1 MIGRIAVL
9 FCLLLALTTHADK
22 LRYMVAVDTSRSML
36 PRKPAVVKLVRELVS
51 GGFDNQIAVNDQF
64 TIWVYNEQNYWNRFP
79 IQIWN
84 PEKSELIGEI
94 GAQFIASE
102 IFEKQTR
109 FDAVAYDINRL
120 LLAHPNMVLLLI
132 TDGESPITGIDF
144 DVEVNIEIGNLKKTL
159 KSDRRLF
166 VVSLLSL
173 NGKLQS
179 WRVFPADAELTLP
192 KLPPRQD
199 QNQEVAKTKP
209 PALSAEELRQRSLA
223 ALAKRPAEPKP
234 KHEAAKPPA
243 VYELPPGA
251 KILTPKPLESVAEA
265 SPSPIIDSPIE
276 LTTRAVSASS
286 STSQPVTPLRSPV
299 TTQKPMAVI
308 SSQRAAT
315 NPDDKKGLGPKVHL
329 ETNSQQNVAIA
340 HVKESAKPLD
350 MPPPKTS
357 GVGMAAEVKT
367 SPKTPKTSS
376 NRSLPPA
383 SQGNHPSVENSSSNL
398 IWLYCLGA
406 VGGLIALA
414 AGIFLL
420 QRRAHLRG
428 SIISESYSIR

>member
-22 LRYMVAVDTSRSML
+22 LRYMVAVDTSHSML

-64 TIWVYNEQNYWNRFP
+64 TLWVYNEQNYWNRFP

-179 WRVFPADAELTLP
+179 WRVFPSDAELTLP

-199 QNQEVAKTKP
+199 QKQEVAKTKP

-251 KILTPKPLESVAEA
+251 KVLTPKPVESLAEA

-276 LTTRAVSASS
+276 LTAGAVSAST
-286 STSQPVTPLRSPV
+286 STSQPVTQLRSPV
-299 TTQKPMAVI
+299 TTQKAVAVV
-308 SSQRAAT
+308 SSQPAVT
-315 NPDDKKGLGPKVHL
+315 IPDGKKGLEPKDHVQ
-329 ETNSQQNVAIA
+329 TNSQQTVAIA
-340 HVKESAKPLD
+340 RVKESAKPLD
-350 MPPPKTS
+350 PHASKS
-357 GVGMAAEVKT
+357 SVVGMAAKAKT
-367 SPKTPKTSS
+367 SAETPKTSS
-376 NRSLPPA
+376 NRSLPPTT
-383 SQGNHPSVENSSSNL
+383 QGKHPGGDNSSSGL
-398 IWLYCLGA
+398 IWIYCLGA
-406 VGGLIALA
+406 AGGLMVLA
-414 AGIFLL
+414 TGIFLL